1 MRDFEPFGRWVRVD
15 GNVLFDDAVDRP
27 LAPGHS
33 DTVGRVVDEIAA
45 TEEFRLVA
53 RVDRL
58 AHLERIA

>member
-1 MRDFEPFGRWVRVD
+1 MRDFERFARRVRA
-15 GNVLFDDAVDRP
+15 GGHLPFDDAFDRP
-27 LAPGHS
+27 LTPGHS